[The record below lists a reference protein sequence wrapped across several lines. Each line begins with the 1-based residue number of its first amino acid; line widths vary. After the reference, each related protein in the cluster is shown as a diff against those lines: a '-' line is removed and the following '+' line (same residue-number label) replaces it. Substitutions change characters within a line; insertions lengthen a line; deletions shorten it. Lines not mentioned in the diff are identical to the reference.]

1 MAGGREGRS
10 ENMMRETIRLSA
22 AVDEAIRVLMMRLG
36 CGPEEAR
43 EALTVMACVKGERL
57 ADVASCLLADEHRGG
72 PDGGVIVSDELRTR
86 SSGDGSGTQVR
97 RSARP
102 TA

>member
-1 MAGGREGRS
+1 
-10 ENMMRETIRLSA
+10 MMRETIRLSA
-22 AVDEAIRVLMMRLG
+22 AVDEAVRVLRMRLD

-57 ADVASCLLADEHRGG
+57 ADVASNLLADELRDG
-72 PDGGVIVSDELRTR
+72 PDGGGNVSDALRAP
-86 SSGDGSGTQVR
+86 SSRDGSGTQVR
-97 RSARP
+97 RSTRP